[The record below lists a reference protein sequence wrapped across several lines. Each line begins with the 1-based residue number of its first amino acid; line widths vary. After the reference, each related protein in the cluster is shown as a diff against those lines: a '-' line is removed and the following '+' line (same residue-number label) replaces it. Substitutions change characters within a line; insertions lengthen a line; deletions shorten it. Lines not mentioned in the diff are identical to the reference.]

1 MLTQTS
7 RWSCPVVRNP
17 AESGCMRLGVYTWA
31 AGTGR
36 ECIAVSVDREARPPC
51 CPQLCSPRPALWSAG
66 ERLLGRAE
74 SAGAQAPV
82 TSVDVL
88 LGDGKGSRLPA
99 RLPLL
104 CCPGRSPPASPLRGF
119 PCVPPMRC
127 GEGDRQGTVP
137 PPDRK
142 LSSQGAPC
150 GCCQV
155 SLGQVVESGQTSVSL
170 RGWLSPSPPPPH
182 PTPWPFRGLRGAS
195 VPPTPGPGHC
205 HCSSVWWHPSTL
217 VPSFCAQP

>member
-7 RWSCPVVRNP
+7 RWSCPVVGNP

-36 ECIAVSVDREARPPC
+36 ECIAVSVNREARPPC
-51 CPQLCSPRPALWSAG
+51 CPQLCCPRPALWSAG

-88 LGDGKGSRLPA
+88 LGDGKGSDSRLPA

-104 CCPGRSPPASPLRGF
+104 RSVLGRPLQLPHSEVSPVFHLCAVARVTGRP
-119 PCVPPMRC
+119 PCR
-127 GEGDRQGTVP
+127 
-137 PPDRK
+137 
-142 LSSQGAPC
+142 LLI
-150 GCCQV
+150 V
-155 SLGQVVESGQTSVSL
+155 SRL
-170 RGWLSPSPPPPH
+170 H
-182 PTPWPFRGLRGAS
+182 RGL
-195 VPPTPGPGHC
+195 
-205 HCSSVWWHPSTL
+205 L
-217 VPSFCAQP
+217 VAVARSA